1 VARSSGDGEFG
12 INGGFCATVG
22 FLNATVF
29 PATISFE
36 EESSEEIYLCIE
48 ASRKEI
54 TACPQTLVACMQ
66 NPACPS
72 SWVCP

>member
-1 VARSSGDGEFG
+1 MSLE
-12 INGGFCATVG
+12 INGGFRATIG

-36 EESSEEIYLCIE
+36 EESFEEIYLCIE

-54 TACPQTLVACMQ
+54 TAGPQTCVACVQ
-66 NPACPS
+66 NPPWPS